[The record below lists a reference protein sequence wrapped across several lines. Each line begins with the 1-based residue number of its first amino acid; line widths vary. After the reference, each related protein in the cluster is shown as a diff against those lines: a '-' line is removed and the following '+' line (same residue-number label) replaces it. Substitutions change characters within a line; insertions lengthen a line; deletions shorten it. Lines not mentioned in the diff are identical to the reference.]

1 MAATKIHA
9 IKATVHKSIEY
20 ITDEDKTDG
29 KLLIST
35 FACGEETAAYDFKY
49 MNSMSGTREG
59 ENLAYHLI
67 QSFAPG
73 EVSFEEAH
81 RIGKE
86 LADKHLDGKY
96 SYVIAT
102 HINKEHVH
110 NHIIFCATDNIEHK
124 KYHMC
129 TGSYNQI
136 RSISDRLCREHN
148 LSVIIPGEKK
158 GMSYAEWLANKSN
171 SSKKVKLRNDIFDAI
186 KKAKDYE
193 DFILIMKSKHYE
205 VKGEDLGPES
215 SKYLSFKPEDYGN
228 FIRAS
233 HKNLGKGY
241 TKEEIIERINKMVES
256 RAAWKVKQRTLPFYQ
271 RNLIDTESPKIKGNE
286 RFERWADNENFEIA
300 TDLYARVGSIV
311 ELSDKISEIKEQLKD
326 NRTRIVEIDK
336 ERKILSEQIKSLE
349 IYQKTKGIHNLY
361 ESSRDKEGFLME
373 NETELILFE
382 GAKSRLKEMGITPS
396 NDALTKLKEKLKE
409 IEEEKKELT
418 EENNST
424 NPQLEELIRQQTILS
439 KYFGIDPEKEKEK
452 YRKHKSE
459 KRKDTDKNI

>member
-81 RIGKE
+81 NIGKE
-86 LADKHLDGKY
+86 LADKHLEGKY

-110 NHIIFCATDNIEHK
+110 NHIIFCATDNLDHK

-129 TGSYNQI
+129 TGNYRQI
-136 RSISDRLCREHN
+136 RSISDRLCKEHN
-148 LSVIIPGEKK
+148 LSVITPGEKK
-158 GMSYAEWLANKSN
+158 GMHYAEWMANKSN

-186 KKAKDYE
+186 RKSKDYE
-193 DFILIMKSKHYE
+193 DFLLIMKNKHY
-205 VKGEDLGPES
+205 VIKGEELGPDA

-241 TKEEIIERINKMVES
+241 TKEEILERIELMAKS
-256 RAAWKVKQRTLPFYQ
+256 REAWKEKQRTLPKYQ
-271 RNLIDTESPKIKGNE
+271 RNLIDIDSPKIKGNE
-286 RFERWADNENFEIA
+286 GLEKWAESENFQIA
-300 TDLYARVGSIV
+300 ASLYARVGSIT
-311 ELSDKISEIKEQLKD
+311 ELSNNINSIKEQIKE
-326 NRTRIVEIDK
+326 NSSRIV
-336 ERKILSEQIKSLE
+336 
-349 IYQKTKGIHNLY
+349 
-361 ESSRDKEGFLME
+361 
-373 NETELILFE
+373 
-382 GAKSRLKEMGITPS
+382 
-396 NDALTKLKEKLKE
+396 
-409 IEEEKKELT
+409 
-418 EENNST
+418 
-424 NPQLEELIRQQTILS
+424 
-439 KYFGIDPEKEKEK
+439 
-452 YRKHKSE
+452 
-459 KRKDTDKNI
+459 